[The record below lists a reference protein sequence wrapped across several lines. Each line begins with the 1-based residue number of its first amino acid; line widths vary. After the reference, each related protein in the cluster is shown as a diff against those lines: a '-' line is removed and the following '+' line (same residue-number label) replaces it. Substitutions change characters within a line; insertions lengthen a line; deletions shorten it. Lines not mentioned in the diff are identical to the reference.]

1 MADYIFIRKSR
12 NALSSFLHITLNL
25 LLAIVSIGATIIT
38 GNCLIGL
45 ILVIISKWRIF
56 AVNHRYWLL
65 NLRASLVDLIVGT
78 SFILLTYY
86 TIDSNINTSFRFV
99 HFFLMALYA
108 IWLIIIKPRSSPTFT
123 MIQALT
129 AILLGS
135 TAAVFLDS
143 TITTTLHDLTGGLIT
158 NSGALTLTEFVI
170 GFAASHHV
178 LIQNEKND
186 YLFPSL
192 ICGLF
197 FAEIAWLLHSWL
209 IMYTIDSIGSFNTSG
224 VCLSQLGIILSVLA
238 FAYFEIYGELTK
250 NHGKIQFANIALP
263 VLFSLAVIIVLLT
276 GFSIPRF
283 NIS

>member
-12 NALSSFLHITLNL
+12 NALSSVLHIVLNL
-25 LLAIVSIGATIIT
+25 LLAVISIGATIVT
-38 GNCLIGL
+38 GNCIIGL

-65 NLRASLVDLIVGT
+65 NIRSSLVDLIVGT

-86 TIDSNINTSFRFV
+86 SIDSTINTTFLPV
-99 HFFLMALYA
+99 HFLLMALYA
-108 IWLIIIKPRSSPTFT
+108 LWLIVIKPRSSVNFT
-123 MIQALT
+123 IIQAIT

-143 TITTTLHDLTGGLIT
+143 TINTALHDLTGSVSD
-158 NSGALTLTEFVI
+158 SGALTLIEILI

-178 LIQNEKND
+178 LIQNEKNE

-192 ICGLF
+192 ICGLVF
-197 FAEIAWLLHSWL
+197 GEIAWLMHSWL
-209 IMYTIDSIGSFNTSG
+209 ILYTIDSIGPLNTTG

-238 FAYFEIYGELTK
+238 FTYFEIYNELTK
-250 NHGKIQFANIALP
+250 NNGKIQFANIALP
-263 VLFSLAVIIVLLT
+263 VTFSLVVIIALLA
-276 GFSIPRF
+276 GFSLPRF
-283 NIS
+283 NIY